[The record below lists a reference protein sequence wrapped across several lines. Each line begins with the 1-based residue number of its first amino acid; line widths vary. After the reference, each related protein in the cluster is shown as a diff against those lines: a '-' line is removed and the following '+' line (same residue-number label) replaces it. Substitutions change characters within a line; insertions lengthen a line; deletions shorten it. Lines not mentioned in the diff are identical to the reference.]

1 MGAGK
6 LCKLSSPPH
15 TKFNINQLSRRHEA
29 TDTEDFRDAVEAE
42 DYGLGVNVG
51 VKVVGGKFWFVCPL
65 DVGAF
70 RPMIHFF

>member
-1 MGAGK
+1 M
-6 LCKLSSPPH
+6 
-15 TKFNINQLSRRHEA
+15 
-29 TDTEDFRDAVEAE
+29 EAE

-70 RPMIHFF
+70 RPMIHFLTFLLSCVLLTDWQILDEPFLRSPRPS